1 MSPWSSWLVVTVP
14 AGIPFSESFTSSG
27 FPAGWIQQNFGED
40 VYNGWAL
47 SPTTH
52 AGGQAYEMACTFEDV
67 VPGETRIVTPP
78 INTVGFSELR
88 LRFKHFMQAW
98 EIGGAVLKIQ
108 TSTDKVNW
116 TDEAWTVTTTT
127 EDIGPETID
136 TTLMDNLNSETTFV
150 AFVIT
155 GDLYY
160 FDYWYIDDVS
170 IARATVPKV
179 DFNGDGEED
188 ILWRYQGTGI
198 FQGMNCIWL
207 MNQTEGIS
215 AIPLGASQKESWATG
230 LSTAASSGLSLRS
243 PLGAGNPQ
251 ASGSL
256 KSSRSPM
263 RVKDLPVLS
272 KRSVKRSPMG
282 IDRER
287 TLRTKRSKEAT
298 LLNVPAIKDG
308 KMARAA
314 GDGTT
319 GIASLIP
326 VGYLYPQSVSDLGWE
341 IGGAG
346 DFDGDGD
353 ADILWRNYSADVY
366 SGFNCIWY
374 MNGAGVESY
383 GYPDRVTDLDWR
395 IVGTGDF
402 DGDGNTDI
410 LWRNTGTGQFTGFNC
425 IWYMSG
431 GAVVGYAYPD
441 RVTDLEW
448 GIVGTGDFNGDG
460 NTDILWRNTGAGQ
473 FTGFNCI
480 WYMSGGV
487 VSGYAYPDRVLDL
500 NWKIEGTG
508 DFNRDGYTDIVW
520 RYYGSGGIQGYNC
533 VWYMQNDRMIGVDY
547 PMSVPD
553 TNWRIVNR

>member
-1 MSPWSSWLVVTVP
+1 MESTKSTISPIRV
-14 AGIPFSESFTSSG
+14 G
-27 FPAGWIQQNFGED
+27 D
-40 VYNGWAL
+40 
-47 SPTTH
+47 
-52 AGGQAYEMACTFEDV
+52 M
-67 VPGETRIVTPP
+67 P
-78 INTVGFSELR
+78 I
-88 LRFKHFMQAW
+88 
-98 EIGGAVLKIQ
+98 
-108 TSTDKVNW
+108 
-116 TDEAWTVTTTT
+116 
-127 EDIGPETID
+127 
-136 TTLMDNLNSETTFV
+136 
-150 AFVIT
+150 
-155 GDLYY
+155 
-160 FDYWYIDDVS
+160 
-170 IARATVPKV
+170 
-179 DFNGDGEED
+179 
-188 ILWRYQGTGI
+188 
-198 FQGMNCIWL
+198 
-207 MNQTEGIS
+207 
-215 AIPLGASQKESWATG
+215 
-230 LSTAASSGLSLRS
+230 
-243 PLGAGNPQ
+243 
-251 ASGSL
+251 
-256 KSSRSPM
+256 
-263 RVKDLPVLS
+263 LS
-272 KRSVKRSPMG
+272 KRTAKLSPLG

-287 TLRTKRSKEAT
+287 TLRAESADSAA
-298 LLNVPAIKDG
+298 PFDISA
-308 KMARAA
+308 MRAA
-314 GDGTT
+314 GTVSAVGDGTT

-383 GYPDRVTDLDWR
+383 GYPDRVLDLDWR

-402 DGDGNTDI
+402 D
-410 LWRNTGTGQFTGFNC
+410 
-425 IWYMSG
+425 
-431 GAVVGYAYPD
+431 
-441 RVTDLEW
+441 
-448 GIVGTGDFNGDG
+448 GDG

-520 RYYGSGGIQGYNC
+520 RYYGGGGIQGYNC

>member
-1 MSPWSSWLVVTVP
+1 M
-14 AGIPFSESFTSSG
+14 
-27 FPAGWIQQNFGED
+27 
-40 VYNGWAL
+40 
-47 SPTTH
+47 
-52 AGGQAYEMACTFEDV
+52 
-67 VPGETRIVTPP
+67 
-78 INTVGFSELR
+78 
-88 LRFKHFMQAW
+88 
-98 EIGGAVLKIQ
+98 
-108 TSTDKVNW
+108 NW

-179 DFNGDGEED
+179 DFNGDGQED
-188 ILWRYQGTGI
+188 MLWRYQGTGL

-215 AIPLGASQKESWATG
+215 AIPLGVSQEESWATG
-230 LSTAASSGLSLRS
+230 MSKAASSGLSLRS
-243 PLGAGNPQ
+243 PLGAGNRQ
-251 ASGSL
+251 ASRSL

-287 TLRTKRSKEAT
+287 TLRTKRSKEAP
-298 LLNVPAIKDG
+298 LFNVPAIKDG
-308 KMARAA
+308 KIAKAA
-314 GDGTT
+314 GDGEI

-341 IGGAG
+341 IGGTG

-353 ADILWRNYSADVY
+353 ADILWRDYSADVY

-383 GYPDRVTDLDWR
+383 GYPDRVMDLDWR

-448 GIVGTGDFNGDG
+448 EIVGTGDFNGDG
-460 NTDILWRNTGAGQ
+460 NTDILWRNTGGGQ
-473 FTGFNCI
+473 FAGFNCI
-480 WYMSGGV
+480 WYMSGGA

-533 VWYMQNDRMIGVDY
+533 VWYMQNDRMIGIDY